1 MKRIGLFGGSFDPP
15 HVGHLRIAESVQ
27 ERFALSEIRWIP
39 AFVPP
44 HKTLI
49 QLSDASDRLEMTRL
63 ATAGIPGFTVSEIEL
78 YRRGTSYTVDTLRRI
93 RADEPETN
101 LFMIIGQDSF
111 DELDTW
117 KEPEEICSLAELVV
131 YPRAEGRSKPGFADG
146 RIHLLDEPMLPISST
161 LVRTR
166 IANNESIEDLV
177 TESVA
182 AYIRTRQL
190 YLSG

>member
-15 HVGHLRIAESVQ
+15 HVGHLRVAESAQ
-27 ERFALSEIRWIP
+27 KQFDLSEIRWIP

-44 HKTLI
+44 HKTDI

-78 YRRGTSYTVDTLRRI
+78 LRRGTSYTVDSLRQI
-93 RADEPETN
+93 RADEPGAR
-101 LFMIIGQDSF
+101 LFLIIGQDSF

-117 KEPEEICSLAELVV
+117 KEPEEICGLAELVV
-131 YPRAEGRSKPGFADG
+131 YPRAEGGLKSGFADG
-146 RIHLLDEPMLPISST
+146 RVHLLDGPTLPVSST
-161 LVRTR
+161 LIRAR
-166 IANNESIEDLV
+166 IADNTSIAELV

-182 AYIRTRQL
+182 TYIRSHHL